1 MFLLR
6 GEHGASYVPPGCT
19 GTFTDVPCPSAFADW
34 VERLSAENITSGC
47 DVGKSCPGNDNT
59 RGQMAV
65 FHREDIQP
73 AVEPRAS
80 TRHRSLSPVSGE
92 KGHHS
97 DRIANSMRYASLR
110 PLLEPHLPFV
120 EKPGRYVGLERNVTR
135 KDLSK
140 AAVTLALAFPD
151 TYEIGMSHTG
161 LKILYEIVNRRKDFA
176 CERVYAPWTDLE
188 YRMRSGGIPLF
199 STESCA
205 PVGDFDVL
213 GFSLQAELNYSNI
226 LNMLDLAG
234 LPVWQRDRRETDPIV
249 LGGGPCTANPEPIA
263 DFFDAFLVGDA
274 EEALPVFLEA
284 YREGRSRFLSR
295 RDLLSA
301 LASIDGIYVPSF
313 YDVTYKEDGTIASI
327 ERNDPRVPERARR
340 TWVPVLKPEYYPD
353 KPMVPSVEIVQDR
366 LGLEVMRGCTQGCRF
381 CQAGY
386 WYRPVRELDPGD
398 VAEMTKKFIAESGWS
413 EVGLLSLSTADY
425 SQIEPLVK
433 CLAPALSDQR
443 VSISLPSLRAE
454 AFSVGL
460 ADAVSEV
467 RKSGFTFAPETG
479 SDRLRRVINKTFTNA
494 DMIAAADVAFAR
506 GWDLIKVYT
515 MIGLPTETRAD
526 LDELVTL
533 VEGILAQGR
542 KHGRKSV
549 NVSVGSFVPKSWTP
563 FQWAPFDG
571 VDVLESKL
579 AYLKDRFRR
588 VRGARMK
595 WHEPREAE
603 IECVLSRGD
612 RRAGRILHTAWRSG
626 VRFDGWTEHFRY
638 DLWMKAFE
646 TEGISKESYL
656 RAYDL
661 DEVLPW
667 DVLDVSIKKRWLQ
680 IELLKAK
687 KEMRTEDCKWGHCYA
702 CGVPGNGEDTVLAAS
717 MSGGPGGP
725 PNPRMTAPPA
735 FDAAAAPASDPAAY
749 RDVAKGAAYRQKAMP
764 DLPAASRRGSQ
775 GDEVFRHRIAFS
787 KTGDARLLSHRNTM
801 DVLERAIRAAGLPAR
816 YTEGFNPHMRLSMGP
831 ALALGLE
838 SRHEIFDVDGRAPF
852 PADAAARINAKLPA
866 GIEVLDVRA
875 LLAGEPSLAKAVQ
888 GARYA
893 VRLDSE
899 EHRNR
904 ASEALANGWS
914 RTVPALRALSLA
926 ADGSGTSLVF
936 DVNLDQAAGETAT
949 AKKVLEALL
958 AIPPAEQ
965 AGMSIVREATLLRG

>member
-1 MFLLR
+1 
-6 GEHGASYVPPGCT
+6 
-19 GTFTDVPCPSAFADW
+19 
-34 VERLSAENITSGC
+34 
-47 DVGKSCPGNDNT
+47 
-59 RGQMAV
+59 
-65 FHREDIQP
+65 
-73 AVEPRAS
+73 
-80 TRHRSLSPVSGE
+80 
-92 KGHHS
+92 
-97 DRIANSMRYASLR
+97 MRYESLR
-110 PLLEPHLPFV
+110 SRLDPLLPTV

-135 KDLSK
+135 KDLAK
-140 AAVTLALAFPD
+140 AEVTLALAFPD

-161 LKILYEIVNRRKDFA
+161 LKILYEIVNRRPEFA
-176 CERVYAPWTDLE
+176 CERVYAPWVDLE
-188 YRMRSGGIPLF
+188 AKMREAGIPLF
-199 STESCA
+199 ATESFA
-205 PVGDFDVL
+205 PAADFDVL

-263 DFFDAFLVGDA
+263 DFFDAFLIGDA
-274 EEALPVFLEA
+274 EEALPLFLDA
-284 YREGRSRFLSR
+284 TLDARRRGLSR
-295 RDLLSA
+295 RDLLA
-301 LASIDGIYVPSF
+301 HLASIEGIYVPSF
-313 YDVTYKEDGTIASI
+313 YDVTYDAQGRIAAI
-327 ERNDPRVPERARR
+327 TRNDPRAPERAKR
-340 TWVPVLKPEYYPD
+340 TWVPVLKPDYYPE

-366 LGLEVMRGCTQGCRF
+366 LGVEVMRGCTQGCRF

-398 VAEMTKKFIAESGWS
+398 VADMTKKFIAESGWS

-433 CLAPALSDQR
+433 CLAPQLSDRR

-494 DMIAAADVAFAR
+494 DMVAAADVAFSR

-515 MIGLPTETRAD
+515 MIGLPTETGPD

-533 VEGILAQGR
+533 VKDILAQGK
-542 KHGRKSV
+542 KHGRKDV

-571 VDVLESKL
+571 VETLEKKL
-579 AYLKDRFRR
+579 AYLKDRFRFL
-588 VRGARMK
+588 RGAKMK

-603 IECVLSRGD
+603 IECTLSRGD
-612 RRAGRILHTAWRSG
+612 RRMGRVLRTAWVSG

-646 TEGISKESYL
+646 TEGIPKEAYL

-661 DEVLPW
+661 EEILPW

-680 IELLKAK
+680 IELIKAK

-702 CGVPGNGEDTVLAAS
+702 CGVPGNGEDTVLAS
-717 MSGGPGGP
+717 PMSRGPGGP
-725 PNPRMTAPPA
+725 PEPPGPGTLPTL
-735 FDAAAAPASDPAAY
+735 DAAVATAADPASY

-764 DLPAASRRGSQ
+764 DLAPAVRIRGNQ
-775 GDEVFRHRIAFS
+775 GTQVFRHRVTFT
-787 KTGDARLLSHRNTM
+787 KTGDARFLSHRNTM
-801 DVLERAIRAAGLPAR
+801 DVFERAIRAAGLPAR
-816 YTEGFNPHMRLSMGP
+816 YSEGFNPHMKLSMGP
-831 ALALGLE
+831 ALPLGLE
-838 SRHEIFDVDGRAPF
+838 SLHEVFDVEGRSPF
-852 PADAAARINAKLPA
+852 PDDAAVAIGGKLPA
-866 GIEVLDVRA
+866 GIAVLEVR
-875 LLAGEPSLAKAVQ
+875 LLAAGEPALSKAVKT
-888 GARYA
+888 ARYA
-893 VRLDSE
+893 VRLDSP
-899 EHRNR
+899 EHLGR
-904 ASEALANGWS
+904 AADALANGW
-914 RTVPALRALSLA
+914 REAMPALKALSLETGGA
-926 ADGSGTSLVF
+926 GGSRLLF
-936 DVNLDQAAGETAT
+936 EVNLDQSAGDTT
-949 AKKVLEALL
+949 TPKKVLETLL

-965 AGMSIVREATLLRG
+965 ASLSVTREATVLG

>member
-1 MFLLR
+1 MRVRRFLPGMLVL
-6 GEHGASYVPPGCT
+6 GLLLGPASLEGATPRSS
-19 GTFTDVPCPSAFADW
+19 GTIS
-34 VERLSAENITSGC
+34 S
-47 DVGKSCPGNDNT
+47 
-59 RGQMAV
+59 
-65 FHREDIQP
+65 
-73 AVEPRAS
+73 
-80 TRHRSLSPVSGE
+80 
-92 KGHHS
+92 
-97 DRIANSMRYASLR
+97 SMRYASLR
-110 PLLEPHLPFV
+110 ARLDPLLPAV
-120 EKPGRYVGLERNVTR
+120 EKPGRYIGLERNVIR
-135 KDLSK
+135 KDLSSC
-140 AAVTLALAFPD
+140 AVTLALAFPD

-161 LKILYEIVNRRKDFA
+161 LKILYELVNRREDFA
-176 CERVYAPWTDLE
+176 CERVYAPWVDLE
-188 YRMRSGGIPLF
+188 QKMRETGLPLF
-199 STESCA
+199 STETFA
-205 PVGDFDVL
+205 PVADFDVL

-274 EEALPVFLEA
+274 EEALPRFLEA
-284 YREGRSRFLSR
+284 YREGRGLGLSR
-295 RDLLSA
+295 RELLVHLSA
-301 LASIDGIYVPSF
+301 VEGIYVPSL
-313 YDVTYKEDGTIASI
+313 YDVTCDDAGRITAIA
-327 ERNDPRVPERARR
+327 RNDARAPERAKR
-340 TWVPVLKPEYYPD
+340 TWVPVLKPDYYPE
-353 KPMVPSVEIVQDR
+353 KPMVPSVEIIQDR

-398 VAEMTKKFIAESGWS
+398 VATMTTKFIAESGWS

-425 SQIEPLVK
+425 SQIEPLVQ
-433 CLAPALSDQR
+433 CLAPQLSDRR

-515 MIGLPTETRAD
+515 MIGLPTETQSD
-526 LDELVTL
+526 LDELVVL

-542 KHGRKSV
+542 KHGRKQV
-549 NVSVGSFVPKSWTP
+549 NVAVGSFVPKSWTP

-571 VDVLESKL
+571 VETLERKL
-579 AYLKDRFRR
+579 RYLKDRFRN
-588 VRGARMK
+588 VRGAKMK

-638 DLWMKAFE
+638 DLWTKAFE
-646 TEGISKESYL
+646 TEGISKETYL
-656 RAYDL
+656 RAYEL
-661 DEVLPW
+661 EEILPW

-680 IELLKAK
+680 IELIKAK

-702 CGVPGNGEDTVLAAS
+702 CGVPGNGADTVLA
-717 MSGGPGGP
+717 
-725 PNPRMTAPPA
+725 RPA
-735 FDAAAAPASDPAAY
+735 AGTLPTLDAAVSSAGDPASY
-749 RDVAKGAAYRQKAMP
+749 RDPAKGAAYRQKAMP
-764 DLPAASRRGSQ
+764 DLPSASRIRGGPPAVVS
-775 GDEVFRHRIAFS
+775 RHRVTFE
-787 KTGDARLLSHRNTM
+787 KTGDARFLSHRNTM

-816 YTEGFNPHMRLSMGP
+816 YSEGFNPHMKLSMGP

-838 SRHEIFDVDGRAPF
+838 SRHEVFDVEGIAPF
-852 PADAAARINAKLPA
+852 APDAAARVNEKLPT
-866 GIEVLDVRA
+866 GVTVLDLRELGPAEPALSRA
-875 LLAGEPSLAKAVQ
+875 VK

-893 VRLDSE
+893 VRLESPE
-899 EHRNR
+899 QVGR
-904 ASEALANGWS
+904 ATQALAGGW
-914 RTVPALRALSLA
+914 REAMPALKAFSLE
-926 ADGSGTSLVF
+926 ADGDGARLAF
-936 DVNLDQAAGETAT
+936 EVNLDQAAGPTAT
-949 AKKVLEALL
+949 AKKVLETLL
-958 AIPPAEQ
+958 AIAPAEQ
-965 AGMSIVREATLLRG
+965 AGMSVVREATLLSER